1 MEILNQF
8 HSDFI
13 SLFVQIDNFDDNNKL
28 LLNIRE
34 SIIILEQIFIEINRE
49 KEKNKE
55 FQFIIINEKILNFLN
70 KIKDNS
76 SIKFEIKLEL
86 NKLINKLL
94 TNEYYSFIFENNE
107 KIPYFIN
114 SLFSIIQLIRGVLLF
129 DILIRKIHLYI
140 DYLLNIS
147 IYKKLLTELKLG
159 FGILI
164 TNNLGE
170 CKENM
175 EEILD
180 LCSSNKLENKKKGVD
195 ILINYINSIS
205 FIEKYELINE
215 YSGQILINLF
225 RDISDDYTNLYYKI
239 GKILYNLL
247 ISDKFIITENN
258 EIEIENKNQKINLIY
273 NDYLLNTIK
282 DFYILL
288 PYKNYEF
295 YFQKDI
301 IYFIEK
307 IVNISITFLTVIIK
321 FDENFELQY
330 ISYIILKRI
339 YFIFPKYRKEI
350 NEYIPIVLNKLCQ
363 TKDQKQWNIAIGSR
377 QFAYYLLVNDKD
389 LTTKIKSS
397 TEISPIDVKIEPI
410 NLLNTEL
417 KFGFK
422 NEILI
427 DQGKYFEKII
437 EVLYDNSLIFLEFN
451 LDSELVGKDIELKFL
466 KFDSEKCVW
475 YYIFKER
482 GSSEKNNKYIIYS
495 RETGLYKMIFD
506 NVYSWITKKKIYYQI
521 TLFKPII
528 EN

>member
-8 HSDFI
+8 HSDFVN
-13 SLFVQIDNFDDNNKL
+13 LFVEIDNIDDKKKL
-28 LLNIRE
+28 LLNLKE
-34 SIIILEQIFIEINRE
+34 SIITLEQIFIEINRE

-55 FQFIIINEKILNFLN
+55 FQFIIINDKILNFLN
-70 KIKDNS
+70 KIKDS
-76 SIKFEIKLEL
+76 ISIKFETKLEL

-94 TNEYYSFIFENNE
+94 TNEYYPFLFENNE

-114 SLFSIIQLIRGVLLF
+114 SLFSIIQLIRGVLLY
-129 DILIRKIHLYI
+129 DILIRKMHLYI
-140 DYLLNIS
+140 NYILNIS

-295 YFQKDI
+295 YFEKDI
-301 IYFIEK
+301 NYLIEK
-307 IVNISITFLTVIIK
+307 IIEISITFVSMVIK
-321 FDENFELQY
+321 FNEDFDIQY
-330 ISYIILKRI
+330 ISYLILKKI
-339 YFIFPKYRKEI
+339 YFSFPNYRNEI
-350 NEYIPIVLNKLCQ
+350 REYIPNVLNNLCQ
-363 TKDQKQWNIAIGSR
+363 THEQKQWNLSVGSR
-377 QFAYYLLVNDKD
+377 QFAYYLLINDKE
-389 LTTKIKSS
+389 LNTKIKSS
-397 TEISPIDVKIEPI
+397 TEISPLDIKVENI
-410 NLLNTEL
+410 NLFNPEID
-417 KFGFK
+417 FGFN

-427 DQGKYFEKII
+427 DQGTFVEKII
-437 EVLYDNSLIFLEFN
+437 EVLYDNSLIFILFY
-451 LDSELVGKDIELKFL
+451 LDSELNGNDIDVKLY
-466 KFDSEKCVW
+466 KFDYKMNIW
-475 YYIFKER
+475 KQIFKDKEF
-482 GSSEKNNKYIIYS
+482 KNINNKYIIYS
-495 RETGLYKMIFD
+495 RESNLYKILFD
-506 NVYSWITKKKIYYQI
+506 NISSWITKKKIYYQI
-521 TLFKPII
+521 TFFKPI
-528 EN
+528 EDN

>member
-8 HSDFI
+8 HSDFVN
-13 SLFVQIDNFDDNNKL
+13 LFVEIDNIDDKKKL
-28 LLNIRE
+28 LLNLRE
-34 SIIILEQIFIEINRE
+34 SIITLEQIFIEINRE

-55 FQFIIINEKILNFLN
+55 FQFIIINDKILNFLN
-70 KIKDNS
+70 KIKDS
-76 SIKFEIKLEL
+76 TSIKFETKLEL

-94 TNEYYSFIFENNE
+94 TNEYYPFLFENNE

-114 SLFSIIQLIRGVLLF
+114 SLFSIIQLIRGVLLY
-129 DILIRKIHLYI
+129 DILIRKMHLYI
-140 DYLLNIS
+140 NYILNIS

-295 YFQKDI
+295 YFEKDI
-301 IYFIEK
+301 NYLIEK
-307 IVNISITFLTVIIK
+307 IIEISITFVSIVIK
-321 FDENFELQY
+321 FNEDFDIQY
-330 ISYIILKRI
+330 ISYLILKKI
-339 YFIFPKYRKEI
+339 YFSFPNYRNEI
-350 NEYIPIVLNKLCQ
+350 REYIPNVLNNLCQ
-363 TKDQKQWNIAIGSR
+363 THEQKQWNLSVGSR
-377 QFAYYLLVNDKD
+377 QFAYYLLINDKE
-389 LTTKIKSS
+389 LNTKIKSS
-397 TEISPIDVKIEPI
+397 TEISPLDIKVENI
-410 NLLNTEL
+410 NLFNPEID
-417 KFGFK
+417 FGFN

-427 DQGKYFEKII
+427 DQGTFVEKII
-437 EVLYDNSLIFLEFN
+437 EVLYDNSLIL
-451 LDSELVGKDIELKFL
+451 LDFYLDNELVGKDIELKFS
-466 KFDSEKCVW
+466 KFDSEKSVW
-475 YYIFKER
+475 NYIFQER

-495 RETGLYKMIFD
+495 RETGLYKIIFD
-506 NVYSWITKKKIYYQI
+506 NVFSWITKKKIFYQI

>member
-8 HSDFI
+8 HSDFVN
-13 SLFVQIDNFDDNNKL
+13 LFVEIDNIDDKKKL
-28 LLNIRE
+28 LLNLKE
-34 SIIILEQIFIEINRE
+34 SIITLEQIFIEINRE

-55 FQFIIINEKILNFLN
+55 FQFIIINDKILNFLN
-70 KIKDNS
+70 KIKDS
-76 SIKFEIKLEL
+76 ISIKFETKLEL

-94 TNEYYSFIFENNE
+94 TNEYYPFLFENNE

-114 SLFSIIQLIRGVLLF
+114 SLFSIIQLIRGVLLY
-129 DILIRKIHLYI
+129 DILIRKMHLYI
-140 DYLLNIS
+140 NYILNIS

-295 YFQKDI
+295 YFEKDI
-301 IYFIEK
+301 NYLIEK
-307 IVNISITFLTVIIK
+307 IIEISITFVSIVIK
-321 FDENFELQY
+321 FNEDFDIQY
-330 ISYIILKRI
+330 ISYLILKKI
-339 YFIFPKYRKEI
+339 YFSFPNYRNEI
-350 NEYIPIVLNKLCQ
+350 REYIPNVLNNLCQ
-363 TKDQKQWNIAIGSR
+363 THEQKQWNLSVGSR
-377 QFAYYLLVNDKD
+377 QFAYYLLINDKE
-389 LTTKIKSS
+389 LNTKIKSS
-397 TEISPIDVKIEPI
+397 TEISPLDIKVENI
-410 NLLNTEL
+410 NLFNPEID
-417 KFGFK
+417 FGFN

-427 DQGKYFEKII
+427 DQGTFVEKII
-437 EVLYDNSLIFLEFN
+437 EVLYDNSLIFILFY
-451 LDSELVGKDIELKFL
+451 LDSELNGNDIDVKLY
-466 KFDSEKCVW
+466 KFDYKMNIW
-475 YYIFKER
+475 KQIFKDKEF
-482 GSSEKNNKYIIYS
+482 KNINNKYIIYS
-495 RETGLYKMIFD
+495 RESNLYKILFD
-506 NVYSWITKKKIYYQI
+506 NISSWITKKKIYYQI
-521 TLFKPII
+521 TFFKPI
-528 EN
+528 EDN

>member
-1 MEILNQF
+1 MDTLGELQNSFENLFLEIASADKKNKILIKLKECLNLIDDIF
-8 HSDFI
+8 LEINKEKDKSDFK
-13 SLFVQIDNFDDNNKL
+13 FN
-28 LLNIRE
+28 
-34 SIIILEQIFIEINRE
+34 
-49 KEKNKE
+49 
-55 FQFIIINEKILNFLN
+55 IINENILNDLIE
-70 KIKDNS
+70 IKDKVT
-76 SIKFEIKLEL
+76 IKFEIKLEL
-86 NKLINKLL
+86 NKIINKIL
-94 TNEYYSFIFENNE
+94 TQEYFPYIFEINE
-107 KIPYFIN
+107 KIILLIN
-114 SLFSIIQLIRGVLLF
+114 AFFSIIQKIKGVLLF
-129 DILIRKIHLYI
+129 DIIIRKMHLYLEYI
-140 DYLLNIS
+140 LNIS
-147 IYKKLLTELKLG
+147 PYKKLLLELKKG
-159 FGILI
+159 FIIPFSYNYILCEKNI
-164 TNNLGE
+164 E
-170 CKENM
+170 Q
-175 EEILD
+175 ILK
-180 LCSSNKLENKKKGVD
+180 LCSSNEADNKEKGID
-195 ILINYINSIS
+195 SLNDYFNKISLFEKYDFFIEYAGEILVNLFKNISYDYSIS
-205 FIEKYELINE
+205 YLKLGY
-215 YSGQILINLF
+215 ILINLLIPNNF
-225 RDISDDYTNLYYKI
+225 IMTANFNSDD
-239 GKILYNLL
+239 
-247 ISDKFIITENN
+247 NN
-258 EIEIENKNQKINLIY
+258 NKNLNYIY
-273 NDYLLNTIK
+273 NDYLIDNLE
-282 DFYILL
+282 DFFVLL

-301 IYFIEK
+301 IYFISK
-307 IVNISITFLTVIIK
+307 IVDISITFLTVIIK

-475 YYIFKER
+475 NYIFQER

-495 RETGLYKMIFD
+495 RETGLYKIIFD

-528 EN
+528 DN

>member
-8 HSDFI
+8 HSDFVN
-13 SLFVQIDNFDDNNKL
+13 LFVEIDNIDDKKKL
-28 LLNIRE
+28 LLNLRE
-34 SIIILEQIFIEINRE
+34 SLITLEQIFIEINRE

-55 FQFIIINEKILNFLN
+55 FQFIIINDKILNFLN
-70 KIKDNS
+70 KIKDS
-76 SIKFEIKLEL
+76 ISIKFETKLEL

-94 TNEYYSFIFENNE
+94 TNEYYPFLFENNE

-114 SLFSIIQLIRGVLLF
+114 SLFSIIQLIRGVLLY
-129 DILIRKIHLYI
+129 DILIRKMHLYI
-140 DYLLNIS
+140 NYILNIS

-225 RDISDDYTNLYYKI
+225 RDISDDYTNIYYKI

-295 YFQKDI
+295 YFEKDI
-301 IYFIEK
+301 NYLIEK
-307 IVNISITFLTVIIK
+307 IIEISITFVSIVIK
-321 FDENFELQY
+321 FNEDFDIQY
-330 ISYIILKRI
+330 ISYLILKKI
-339 YFIFPKYRKEI
+339 YFSFPNYRNEI
-350 NEYIPIVLNKLCQ
+350 REYIPNVLNNLCQ
-363 TKDQKQWNIAIGSR
+363 THEQKQWNLSVGSR
-377 QFAYYLLVNDKD
+377 QFAYYLLINDKE
-389 LTTKIKSS
+389 LNTKIKSS
-397 TEISPIDVKIEPI
+397 TEISPLDIKVENI
-410 NLLNTEL
+410 NLFNPEID
-417 KFGFK
+417 FGFN

-427 DQGKYFEKII
+427 DQGTFVEKII
-437 EVLYDNSLIFLEFN
+437 EVLYDNSLIFILFY
-451 LDSELVGKDIELKFL
+451 LDSELNGNDIDVKLY
-466 KFDSEKCVW
+466 KFDYKMNIW
-475 YYIFKER
+475 KQIFKDKEF
-482 GSSEKNNKYIIYS
+482 KNINNKYIIYS
-495 RETGLYKMIFD
+495 RESNLYKILFD
-506 NVYSWITKKKIYYQI
+506 NISSWITKKKIYYQI
-521 TLFKPII
+521 TFFKPI
-528 EN
+528 EDN

>member
-159 FGILI
+159 FSILI
-164 TNNLGE
+164 TNNFGE

-180 LCSSNKLENKKKGVD
+180 LCSSNQLKNKEKGVN
-195 ILINYINSIS
+195 ILFNYINKIS

-225 RDISDDYTNLYYKI
+225 RDISNEYSNLYLKI
-239 GKILYNLL
+239 GKILCNLL
-247 ISDKFIITENN
+247 ISNKFIITDNN
-258 EIEIENKNQKINLIY
+258 EIEIENKNQKINLIFNNY
-273 NDYLLNTIK
+273 SMNKIK
-282 DFYILL
+282 DFYTLL
-288 PYKNYEF
+288 PYKKYTF
-295 YFQKDI
+295 YFENDI
-301 IYFIEK
+301 KYLIEN
-307 IVNISITFLTVIIK
+307 IIDISITFLSMVIRFNED
-321 FDENFELQY
+321 FDIQY
-330 ISYIILKRI
+330 ISYLILKKI
-339 YFIFPKYRKEI
+339 YFSFPNYRNQI
-350 NEYIPIVLNKLCQ
+350 REYIPNVLNYLCQ
-363 TKDQKQWNIAIGSR
+363 THEQKQWNLSLGSR
-377 QFAYYLLVNDKD
+377 QFAYYLLVNDKE
-389 LTTKIKSS
+389 LNTKIKSS
-397 TEISPIDVKIEPI
+397 TEISPIDIKYENI
-410 NLLNTEL
+410 NLFNPEID
-417 KFGFK
+417 FGFN

-427 DQGKYFEKII
+427 NQGSFAEKVI
-437 EVLYDNSLIFLEFN
+437 EVLYDNSLILIMFY
-451 LDSELVGKDIELKFL
+451 LDSELNGNDIDVKLYQFDYKMNIWKQIYKDKE
-466 KFDSEKCVW
+466 
-475 YYIFKER
+475 FKNI
-482 GSSEKNNKYIIYS
+482 NNKYIIYS
-495 RETGLYKMIFD
+495 RDSSLYKIVFD
-506 NVYSWITKKKIYYQI
+506 NISSWITKKKIYYQI
-521 TLFKPII
+521 TFFKPIE

>member
-8 HSDFI
+8 HSDFVN
-13 SLFVQIDNFDDNNKL
+13 LFVEIDNIDDKKKL
-28 LLNIRE
+28 LLNLKE
-34 SIIILEQIFIEINRE
+34 SIITLEQIFIEINRE

-55 FQFIIINEKILNFLN
+55 FQFIIINDKILNFLN
-70 KIKDNS
+70 KIKDS
-76 SIKFEIKLEL
+76 ISIKFETKLEL

-94 TNEYYSFIFENNE
+94 TNEYYPFLFENNE

-114 SLFSIIQLIRGVLLF
+114 SLFSIIQLIRGVLLY
-129 DILIRKIHLYI
+129 DILIRKMHLYI
-140 DYLLNIS
+140 NYILNIS

-295 YFQKDI
+295 YFEKDI
-301 IYFIEK
+301 NYLIEK
-307 IVNISITFLTVIIK
+307 IIEISITFVSIVIK
-321 FDENFELQY
+321 FNEDFDIQY
-330 ISYIILKRI
+330 ISYLILKKI
-339 YFIFPKYRKEI
+339 YFSFPNYRNEI
-350 NEYIPIVLNKLCQ
+350 REYIPNVLNNLCQ
-363 TKDQKQWNIAIGSR
+363 THEQKQWNLSVGSR
-377 QFAYYLLVNDKD
+377 QFAYYLLINDKE
-389 LTTKIKSS
+389 LNTKIKSS
-397 TEISPIDVKIEPI
+397 TEISPLDIKVENI
-410 NLLNTEL
+410 NLFNPEID
-417 KFGFK
+417 FGFN

-427 DQGKYFEKII
+427 DQGTFVEKII
-437 EVLYDNSLIFLEFN
+437 EVLYDNSLIFILFY
-451 LDSELVGKDIELKFL
+451 LDSELNGNDIDVKLY
-466 KFDSEKCVW
+466 KFDYKMNIW
-475 YYIFKER
+475 KQIFKDKEF
-482 GSSEKNNKYIIYS
+482 KNINNKYIIYS
-495 RETGLYKMIFD
+495 RESNLYKILFD
-506 NVYSWITKKKIYYQI
+506 NISSWITKKKIYYQI
-521 TLFKPII
+521 TFFKPIDD
-528 EN
+528 N

>member
-8 HSDFI
+8 HSDFVN
-13 SLFVQIDNFDDNNKL
+13 LFVEIDNIDDKKKL
-28 LLNIRE
+28 LLNLRE
-34 SIIILEQIFIEINRE
+34 SLITLEQIFIEINRE

-55 FQFIIINEKILNFLN
+55 FQFIIINDKILNFLN
-70 KIKDNS
+70 KIKDS
-76 SIKFEIKLEL
+76 ISIKFETKLEL

-94 TNEYYSFIFENNE
+94 TNEYYPFLFENNE

-114 SLFSIIQLIRGVLLF
+114 SLFSIIQLIRGVLLY
-129 DILIRKIHLYI
+129 DILIRKMHLYI
-140 DYLLNIS
+140 NYILNIS

-295 YFQKDI
+295 YFEKDI
-301 IYFIEK
+301 NYLIEK
-307 IVNISITFLTVIIK
+307 IIEISITFVSMVIK
-321 FDENFELQY
+321 FNEDFDIQY
-330 ISYIILKRI
+330 ISYLILKKI
-339 YFIFPKYRKEI
+339 YFSFPNYRNEI
-350 NEYIPIVLNKLCQ
+350 REYIPNVLNNLCQ
-363 TKDQKQWNIAIGSR
+363 THEQKQWNLSVGSR
-377 QFAYYLLVNDKD
+377 QFAYYLLINDKE
-389 LTTKIKSS
+389 LNTKIKSS
-397 TEISPIDVKIEPI
+397 TEISPLDIKVENI
-410 NLLNTEL
+410 NLFNPEID
-417 KFGFK
+417 FGFN

-427 DQGKYFEKII
+427 DQGTFVEKII
-437 EVLYDNSLIFLEFN
+437 EVLYDNSLIFILFY
-451 LDSELVGKDIELKFL
+451 LDSELNGNDIDVKLY
-466 KFDSEKCVW
+466 KFDYKMNIW
-475 YYIFKER
+475 KQIFKDKEF
-482 GSSEKNNKYIIYS
+482 KNINNKYIIYS
-495 RETGLYKMIFD
+495 RESNLYKILFD
-506 NVYSWITKKKIYYQI
+506 NISSWITKKKIYYQI
-521 TLFKPII
+521 TFFKPIE

>member
-8 HSDFI
+8 HSDFVN
-13 SLFVQIDNFDDNNKL
+13 LFVEIDNIDDKKKL
-28 LLNIRE
+28 LLNLRE
-34 SIIILEQIFIEINRE
+34 SIITLEQIFIEINRE

-55 FQFIIINEKILNFLN
+55 FQFIIINDKILNFLN
-70 KIKDNS
+70 KIKDS
-76 SIKFEIKLEL
+76 ISIKFETKLEL

-94 TNEYYSFIFENNE
+94 TNEYYPFLFENNE

-114 SLFSIIQLIRGVLLF
+114 SLFSIIQLIRGVLLY
-129 DILIRKIHLYI
+129 DILIRKMHLYI
-140 DYLLNIS
+140 NYILNIS

-295 YFQKDI
+295 YFEKDI
-301 IYFIEK
+301 NYLIEK
-307 IVNISITFLTVIIK
+307 IIEISITFVSMVIK
-321 FDENFELQY
+321 FNEDFDIQY
-330 ISYIILKRI
+330 ISYLILKKI
-339 YFIFPKYRKEI
+339 YFSFPNYRNEI
-350 NEYIPIVLNKLCQ
+350 REYIPNVLNNLCQ
-363 TKDQKQWNIAIGSR
+363 THEQKQWNLSVGSR
-377 QFAYYLLVNDKD
+377 QFAYYLLINDKE
-389 LTTKIKSS
+389 LNTKIKSS
-397 TEISPIDVKIEPI
+397 TEISPLDIKVENI
-410 NLLNTEL
+410 NLFNPEID
-417 KFGFK
+417 FGFN

-427 DQGKYFEKII
+427 DQGTFVEKII
-437 EVLYDNSLIFLEFN
+437 EVLYDNSLIFILFY
-451 LDSELVGKDIELKFL
+451 LDSELNGNDIDVKLY
-466 KFDSEKCVW
+466 KFDYKMNIW
-475 YYIFKER
+475 KQIFKDKEF
-482 GSSEKNNKYIIYS
+482 KNINNKYIIYS
-495 RETGLYKMIFD
+495 RESNLYKILFD
-506 NVYSWITKKKIYYQI
+506 NISSWITKKKIYYQI
-521 TLFKPII
+521 TFFKPT
-528 EN
+528 EDN

>member
-8 HSDFI
+8 HSDFVN
-13 SLFVQIDNFDDNNKL
+13 LFVEIDNIDDKKKL
-28 LLNIRE
+28 LLNLRE
-34 SIIILEQIFIEINRE
+34 SIITLEQIFIEINRE

-55 FQFIIINEKILNFLN
+55 FQFIIINDKILNFLN
-70 KIKDNS
+70 KIKDS
-76 SIKFEIKLEL
+76 ISIKFETKLEL

-94 TNEYYSFIFENNE
+94 TNEYYPFLFENNE

-114 SLFSIIQLIRGVLLF
+114 SLFSIIQLIRGVLLY
-129 DILIRKIHLYI
+129 DILIRKMHLYI
-140 DYLLNIS
+140 NYILNIS

-295 YFQKDI
+295 YFEKDI
-301 IYFIEK
+301 NYLIEK
-307 IVNISITFLTVIIK
+307 IIEISITFVSMVIK
-321 FDENFELQY
+321 FNEDFDIQY
-330 ISYIILKRI
+330 ISYLILKKI
-339 YFIFPKYRKEI
+339 YFSFPNYRNEI
-350 NEYIPIVLNKLCQ
+350 REYIPNVLNNLCQ
-363 TKDQKQWNIAIGSR
+363 THEQKQWNLSVGSR
-377 QFAYYLLVNDKD
+377 QFAYYLLINDKE
-389 LTTKIKSS
+389 LNTKIKSS
-397 TEISPIDVKIEPI
+397 TEISPLDIKVENI
-410 NLLNTEL
+410 NLFNPEID
-417 KFGFK
+417 FGFN

-427 DQGKYFEKII
+427 DQGTFVEKII
-437 EVLYDNSLIFLEFN
+437 EVLYDNSLIFILFY
-451 LDSELVGKDIELKFL
+451 LDSELNGNDIDVKLY
-466 KFDSEKCVW
+466 KFDYKMNIW
-475 YYIFKER
+475 KQIFKDKEF
-482 GSSEKNNKYIIYS
+482 KNINNKYIIYS
-495 RETGLYKMIFD
+495 RESNLYKILFD
-506 NVYSWITKKKIYYQI
+506 NISSWITKKKIYYQI
-521 TLFKPII
+521 TFFKPI
-528 EN
+528 EDN

>member
-8 HSDFI
+8 HSDFVN
-13 SLFVQIDNFDDNNKL
+13 LFVEIDNIDDKKKL
-28 LLNIRE
+28 LLNLRE
-34 SIIILEQIFIEINRE
+34 SIITLEQIFIEINRE

-55 FQFIIINEKILNFLN
+55 FQFIIINDKILNFLN
-70 KIKDNS
+70 KIKDS
-76 SIKFEIKLEL
+76 ISIKFETKLEL

-94 TNEYYSFIFENNE
+94 TNEYYPFLFENNE

-114 SLFSIIQLIRGVLLF
+114 SLFSIIQLIRGVLLY
-129 DILIRKIHLYI
+129 DILIRKMHLYI
-140 DYLLNIS
+140 NYILNIS

-295 YFQKDI
+295 YFEKDI
-301 IYFIEK
+301 NYLIEK
-307 IVNISITFLTVIIK
+307 IIEISITFVSMVIK
-321 FDENFELQY
+321 FNEDFDIQY
-330 ISYIILKRI
+330 ISYLILKKI
-339 YFIFPKYRKEI
+339 YFSFPNYRTEI
-350 NEYIPIVLNKLCQ
+350 REYIPNVLNNLCQ
-363 TKDQKQWNIAIGSR
+363 THEQKQWNLSVGSR
-377 QFAYYLLVNDKD
+377 QFAYYLLINDKE
-389 LTTKIKSS
+389 LNTKIKSS
-397 TEISPIDVKIEPI
+397 TEISPLDIKVENI
-410 NLLNTEL
+410 NLFNPEID
-417 KFGFK
+417 FGFN

-427 DQGKYFEKII
+427 DQGTFVEKII
-437 EVLYDNSLIFLEFN
+437 EVLYDNSLIFILFY
-451 LDSELVGKDIELKFL
+451 LDSELNGNDIDVKLY
-466 KFDSEKCVW
+466 KFDYKMNIW
-475 YYIFKER
+475 KQIFKDKEF
-482 GSSEKNNKYIIYS
+482 KNINNKYIIYS
-495 RETGLYKMIFD
+495 RESNLYKILFD
-506 NVYSWITKKKIYYQI
+506 NISSWITKKKIYYQI
-521 TLFKPII
+521 TFFKPI
-528 EN
+528 EDN